1 MRTTL
6 RVHKVFLH
14 VSNLGLTENLSP
26 NLLCR
31 IVRCCPG
38 IHHEERTIHHGYHPK
53 AAPCSKGS
61 VASITLENANG
72 MRVTLLSYGATIQSI
87 LVPDKD
93 GRMTDVL
100 LGYDRAADYE
110 VNSGYLGACIG
121 RNGNRIARAAFC
133 LNGRRYT
140 LTANEGKNQ
149 LHTVCAASTR
159 RSGAIPAART
169 VWNSPPCSPTAKRAS
184 RPDGGRHH
192 LYTRRRNGLHI
203 DYRAVS
209 DRDTVANLRTTP
221 TLTSTATAAATFLGH
236 TLQLQ
241 ASAFTPPR
249 TSILMPTGEITPV
262 DGTCMDFR
270 APKTIGSG
278 IHDPLLK
285 PFGGYDNNFCLDGS
299 GLRKVA
305 EAAGDK
311 SGIVMDVET
320 TLEGVQPLHRQ
331 LPVRPHRQGRRAL
344 RPFGG
349 FCLET
354 QHYPDAINQPAFP
367 SPVLRRG
374 EQLHETTIYRF
385 GVRKVRSRAMI
396 SLGIDIGGTGCK
408 CVAFRDNG
416 EQVALSYREYPTKP
430 GEVNLDALAL
440 RESVFFVISDCV
452 RKLEDPKDV
461 AAITVSSFGESFVPV
476 DKDGQP
482 LTDIILYFAN
492 TESGAFTDLVNSIGA
507 EKFMRITCVLPDASY
522 SLAKMLYSLKRRRAP
537 VWKVPVHRELHLL
550 LPVR

>member
-1 MRTTL
+1 M
-6 RVHKVFLH
+6 V
-14 VSNLGLTENLSP
+14 
-26 NLLCR
+26 
-31 IVRCCPG
+31 
-38 IHHEERTIHHGYHPK
+38 TIQK

-121 RNGNRIARAAFC
+121 RNGNRIAGAAFC

-149 LHTVCAASTR
+149 LHGGLCGFDKKIWSYTCREDSVEFTTVLADGEEGFPGR
-159 RSGAIPAART
+159 MEVAIT
-169 VWNSPPCSPTAKRAS
+169 FTLDDES
-184 RPDGGRHH
+184 
-192 LYTRRRNGLHI
+192 GLHI

-209 DRDTVANLRTTP
+209 DRDTVANFTNHAYFNLNGHG
-221 TLTSTATAAATFLGH
+221 SGDILGH

-241 ASAFTPPR
+241 ASAFTPADEH
-249 TSILMPTGEITPV
+249 TMPTGEITPV

-270 APKTIGSG
+270 APKTIGSS

-320 TLEGVQPLHRQ
+320 TLEGVQLYTANFLSDRTGKGGAHY
-331 LPVRPHRQGRRAL
+331 G
-344 RPFGG
+344 PFGG

-385 GVRKVRSRAMI
+385 GVRK
-396 SLGIDIGGTGCK
+396 
-408 CVAFRDNG
+408 
-416 EQVALSYREYPTKP
+416 
-430 GEVNLDALAL
+430 
-440 RESVFFVISDCV
+440 
-452 RKLEDPKDV
+452 
-461 AAITVSSFGESFVPV
+461 
-476 DKDGQP
+476 
-482 LTDIILYFAN
+482 
-492 TESGAFTDLVNSIGA
+492 
-507 EKFMRITCVLPDASY
+507 
-522 SLAKMLYSLKRRRAP
+522 
-537 VWKVPVHRELHLL
+537 
-550 LPVR
+550 